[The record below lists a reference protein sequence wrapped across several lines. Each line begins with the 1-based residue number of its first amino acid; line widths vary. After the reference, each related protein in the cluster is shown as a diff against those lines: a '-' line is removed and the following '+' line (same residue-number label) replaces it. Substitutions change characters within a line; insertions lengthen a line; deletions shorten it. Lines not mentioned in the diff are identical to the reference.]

1 MLGQGYGN
9 NIEMGVS
16 GRGYW
21 AGTIGVPLQHSP
33 LAVLPGVARR
43 AGGAAVPTASQT
55 LTGPREPG
63 GTGKHRGPSPAC
75 TSLPLSPY
83 KHSLVFGVHERAGA
97 GLAVLRGAGSG
108 VPVEAG
114 RTLVTEVPCRVVQA
128 ALKGGGGGQKNGGAW
143 HWEMAPAPQKAA
155 GRHDPP
161 RGTYRAE
168 ATLGVAGLRVAV
180 ALAELAVP
188 QVQPPPGTCVAGG
201 TVLQE
206 GAGMGGLSTVT
217 PPHLPTDPEHTGHAG
232 GRLTWQERPR

>member
-9 NIEMGVS
+9 NIEAGMS

-43 AGGAAVPTASQT
+43 AGGAAVPAASQT

-63 GTGKHRGPSPAC
+63 GTGKHQGPSPAC

-108 VPVEAG
+108 VPIEAG

-128 ALKGGGGGQKNGGAW
+128 ALEGGGGRRMGVHGTGRWPQHPKKPQGAMTPPGGLTEQRPLSGW
-143 HWEMAPAPQKAA
+143 QVSEWPLHSQSSQC
-155 GRHDPP
+155 P
-161 RGTYRAE
+161 RYS
-168 ATLGVAGLRVAV
+168 
-180 ALAELAVP
+180 
-188 QVQPPPGTCVAGG
+188 PPPVR
-201 TVLQE
+201 V
-206 GAGMGGLSTVT
+206 
-217 PPHLPTDPEHTGHAG
+217 
-232 GRLTWQERPR
+232 